1 MIVSF
6 RHKGLENFFYDG
18 ATKGIQSKHARRLK
32 LILDVLDAA
41 IKVQDVGFPGARLH
55 PLEPKSSQRWAV
67 SVSGNW
73 RVTFRFEHENAYEVD
88 YEDYH

>member
-6 RHKGLENFFYDG
+6 EHKGLEDFFLHG
-18 ATKGIQSKHARRLK
+18 AKKKIQAKHERRLK

-41 IKVQDVGFPGARLH
+41 TTIQDINFPGSQLH
-55 PLEPKSSQRWAV
+55 LLEPKHLQRWAV

-73 RVTFRFEHENAYEVD
+73 RVTFQFEDAKVYKVD

>member
-1 MIVSF
+1 MIVTF

-18 ATKGIQSKHARRLK
+18 ATRGIQVKHARRLK

-41 IKVQDVGFPGARLH
+41 TKVQDVGFPGSQLH
-55 PLEPKSSQRWAV
+55 PLEPKSAQRWAV

-73 RVTFRFEHENAYEVD
+73 RVTFRFVDEKAYEVN